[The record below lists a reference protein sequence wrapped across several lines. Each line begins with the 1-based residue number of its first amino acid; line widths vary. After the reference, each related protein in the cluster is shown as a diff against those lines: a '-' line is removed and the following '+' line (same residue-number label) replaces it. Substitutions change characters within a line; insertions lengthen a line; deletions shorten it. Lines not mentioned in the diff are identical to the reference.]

1 MFNLESFKSL
11 RKKQLCKNSKFCREL
26 SRDDQY
32 VALAMGFF
40 LARNPEGS
48 PEQAEA
54 FWRCYKR
61 QHHLI
66 TLIHAIYPH
75 QITLQPSTPKAH
87 KRIYRHFVRYSIKVA
102 TEKLKRN
109 WYQGVPIDTSI
120 DLASTCSWLEHVLD
134 LKGDEVFNFLWDID
148 HTAQIKS
155 TAD

>member
-1 MFNLESFKSL
+1 MFNLDSFKSL
-11 RKKQLCKNSKFCREL
+11 RKKQLDKNSKFFQEL
-26 SRDDQY
+26 SKDEQY
-32 VALAMGFF
+32 ASLAIGIF
-40 LARNPEGS
+40 LARHPES
-48 PEQAEA
+48 TMEQADV

-87 KRIYRHFVRYSIKVA
+87 KRIYRQFVRYSISVA
-102 TEKLKRN
+102 SEKLKRN

-148 HTAQIKS
+148 HAAQIKS

>member
-1 MFNLESFKSL
+1 MFDLNSFIAF
-11 RKKQLCKNSKFCREL
+11 RDKQLGKNFKYCRNL
-26 SRDDQY
+26 SIDEQY
-32 VALAMGFF
+32 VSLAIGVF
-40 LARNPEGS
+40 LARHPES
-48 PEQAEA
+48 TLEQAEA

-75 QITLQPSTPKAH
+75 QITLQPPTLKAY
-87 KRIYRHFVRYSIKVA
+87 KKIYRHFVRYSIKVA
-102 TEKLKRN
+102 TEKLERN

-148 HTAQIKS
+148 HAAQVKS